1 MFTSVHHVHY
11 VVRNRDAMVAY
22 IDKNFGLKPVTLAD
36 HPGRGKDAMYKVG
49 TTLIEL
55 TEPLDPNSAMAKS
68 LARNGPGVWH
78 VAWRVPSVR
87 KAAKDLAAKGN
98 KLRGQGGLTQS
109 PRGYTTVNIEPD
121 SSLGVW
127 FQLAQGAAKE

>member
-11 VVRNRDAMVAY
+11 VVRNRDAMVSY
-22 IDKNFGLKPVTLAD
+22 IERNFGLKPVNLEE

-55 TEPLDPNSAMAKS
+55 TEPLDPNSAMGKS

-87 KAAKDLAAKGN
+87 KAAKELAAKGN
-98 KLRGQGGLTQS
+98 KIRGEGGLTRS
-109 PRGYTTVNIEPD
+109 PRGYTTVNIEPE
-121 SSLGVW
+121 SSQGIW
-127 FQLAQGAAKE
+127 FQLAQGSAKM

>member
-22 IDKNFGLKPVTLAD
+22 IEKNFGLKPTNQEV

-55 TEPLDPNSAMAKS
+55 TEPLDPNSPMAKQ
-68 LARNGPGVWH
+68 LAASGPGVWH

-87 KAAKDLAAKGN
+87 QAAKELAAKGN
-98 KLRGQGGLTQS
+98 KLRGEGGLTQS
-109 PRGYTTVNIEPD
+109 PRGYTTVNID
-121 SSLGVW
+121 QASSLGVW